1 MEGVDTKTWNKIRRI
16 DWKNTKEAINREEKK
31 TLTSFY
37 SMKMSEKTLV
47 FMLLKNQSAYI
58 QWIIME

>member
-16 DWKNTKEAINREEKK
+16 DWKNIKEAINREEKK